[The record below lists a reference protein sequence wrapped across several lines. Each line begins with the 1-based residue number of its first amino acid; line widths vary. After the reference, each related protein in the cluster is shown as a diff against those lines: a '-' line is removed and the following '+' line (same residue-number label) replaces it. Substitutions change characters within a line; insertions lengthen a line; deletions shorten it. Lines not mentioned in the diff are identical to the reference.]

1 VTSSG
6 QVGDAGG
13 RRSEHGKRWPLRRLP
28 SREVLA
34 GYGLLLPTVFVLLA
48 VSLYPVLRTLWMS
61 FRNTSPILR
70 EDKFTGWANFSK
82 LLGDAGFW
90 NAWKHTIMF
99 TGISTFVETLLG
111 LGIALVLHQ
120 AFRGRGFVRAIVLIP
135 WAIPTVVTSRMFA
148 YLFDGQNGL
157 VNYLLMKLNIVQSPI
172 NFIGDTRTAMG
183 TIILADVWKTTPF
196 MMLLI
201 LAALQTI
208 PTELQESAALDGSS
222 AWRYFWSIR
231 LPLIMPALLIA
242 SLLRTLDAFRIF
254 DLPYVLTGGGPADS
268 TEVMSTLAYKT
279 LFSGSEYGYGSA
291 MATAMFATEV
301 LIALGFTF
309 FLVRRFRAVGA

>member
-1 VTSSG
+1 M
-6 QVGDAGG
+6 
-13 RRSEHGKRWPLRRLP
+13 
-28 SREVLA
+28 
-34 GYGLLLPTVFVLLA
+34 
-48 VSLYPVLRTLWMS
+48 SL
-61 FRNTSPILR
+61 RNTSPILR
-70 EDKFTGWANFSK
+70 DDKFTGWENFGH
-82 LLGDAGFW
+82 LLSDAGFW

-99 TGISTFVETLLG
+99 TGTSTLLETLLG
-111 LGIALVLHQ
+111 LGIALVVHQ
-120 AFRGRGFVRAIVLIP
+120 TFRGRGIVRAIVLIP

-148 YLFDGQNGL
+148 YLFDGQYGL
-157 VNYLLMKLNIVQSPI
+157 INYFLMKLNIVQSPI

-208 PTELQESAALDGSS
+208 PTELRESAALDGSS

-242 SLLRTLDAFRIF
+242 ALLRTLDAFRIF

-279 LFSGSEYGYGSA
+279 LFSGSQYGYGSA
-291 MATAMFATEV
+291 MATAMFATEI
-301 LIALGFTF
+301 LIAVGFTI
-309 FLVRRFRAVGA
+309 FLARRFRAVGA